1 MDDLTVR
8 LLVIGGAV
16 LVVSVAALATRRWQ
30 RPTHPAVDIAGL
42 GLPDGIVVFTST
54 DCGNCAE
61 TRRRIAATGIPVR
74 EVTWE
79 LEPTTIERAGVTA
92 VPLTL
97 IVEGGV
103 VRDQIVGIPGR
114 RRLRHAATTGG

>member
-8 LLVIGGAV
+8 LLVVGGAV
-16 LVVSVAALATRRWQ
+16 LVAAVGALATRRWQ
-30 RPTHPAVDIAGL
+30 RPSHPAVDIAGL

-61 TRRRIAATGIPVR
+61 TRSRVAATGAPVR

-79 LEPTTIERAGVTA
+79 LESAMIERAGVTA

-97 IVEGGV
+97 VVEDGV
-103 VRDQIVGIPGR
+103 VLDQIVGIPSR
-114 RRLRHAATTGG
+114 RRLRRTAPGR